1 MGLTGDLRSLRNC
14 VSIRDAWALGG
25 KPPAALPFSLDLAL
39 RFWLCRR
46 PKRKNGVWL
55 AKFTPL

>member
-1 MGLTGDLRSLRNC
+1 MGLPGDLRSLRNC
-14 VSIRDAWALGG
+14 ASIRYAWALGG
-25 KPPAALPFSLDLAL
+25 KLPTALSFSLDRAF

>member
-1 MGLTGDLRSLRNC
+1 MVLTGDLRSLRNC
-14 VSIRDAWALGG
+14 ASIRDAWALGG
-25 KPPAALPFSLDLAL
+25 KLPTALSFSLDLAL
-39 RFWLCRR
+39 RFW